1 MDKVYKNIH
10 QEIIDRCKK
19 KEQKAQFQLYKLYY
33 KAMYNTCVRIIQD
46 TTEAEDIMQEAF
58 LLAFNKIKSYKGNVS
73 FGAWLK
79 KIVINKAIDAV
90 RKRKEF
96 FEQIDD
102 SCSVIEY
109 DNYNIEIE
117 ELNKEKINKIIKA
130 VNKLSAG
137 YRVVLSLFLF
147 EGYDHEEISKI
158 LNISNSTSRS
168 QYTRAK
174 AKLKMILAEN
184 KF

>member
-1 MDKVYKNIH
+1 MEKVYKNIH

-58 LLAFNKIKSYKGNVS
+58 LSAFNKIKSYKGNVS

-90 RKRKEF
+90 RKRKKK

-102 SCSVIEY
+102 SCSVIED

-117 ELNKEKINKIIKA
+117 ELNKEKINKILKA

-137 YRVVLSLFLF
+137 YRIVLSLFLF